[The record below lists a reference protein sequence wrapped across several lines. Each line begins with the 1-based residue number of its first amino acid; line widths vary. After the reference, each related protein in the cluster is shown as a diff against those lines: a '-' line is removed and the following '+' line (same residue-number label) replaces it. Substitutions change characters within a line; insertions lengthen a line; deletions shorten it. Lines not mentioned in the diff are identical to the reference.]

1 MLLIQISNIFCLLG
15 MMLKGYLNY
24 YYCVYNWGS
33 LGYMT
38 VLHLIN
44 LVGMVVGALI
54 FTFLSQHIGKRIAC
68 FSLPGS

>member
-1 MLLIQISNIFCLLG
+1 

-38 VLHLIN
+38 VLNLIN
-44 LVGMVVGALI
+44 LVGMVVA
-54 FTFLSQHIGKRIAC
+54 H
-68 FSLPGS
+68 